1 MTCQLLKCQGARHLR
16 PSLSDSLDVGRVIG
30 GTGAPGGV
38 PVGLEGLGF
47 FYDAT

>member
-16 PSLSDSLDVGRVIG
+16 PGLGDGLDVGRVIG
-30 GTGAPGGV
+30 GSSAPGGV

-47 FYDAT
+47 FYDAA